1 MSQLE
6 LIFPNGDIR
15 FLNVEIE
22 KGVVNIGRHPENDIV
37 IDAPGV
43 LDFHAVLDCRRR
55 PYQLINF
62 GDNAVTL
69 NGDPVARNMPQEAQP
84 FDQIGLAGY
93 TLLWLDEGKTA
104 PSPMPGA
111 GRTRPPRRRRGRDRR
126 QRRGSRHGP
135 GRRGI
140 DIRPSPNRGRGKRHT
155 RNAASADDR

>member
-15 FLNVEIE
+15 FLNIEIE

-69 NGDPVARNMPQEAQP
+69 NLSLIHISEP
-84 FDQIGLAGY
+84 
-93 TLLWLDEGKTA
+93 
-104 PSPMPGA
+104 
-111 GRTRPPRRRRGRDRR
+111 TRPY
-126 QRRGSRHGP
+126 
-135 GRRGI
+135 
-140 DIRPSPNRGRGKRHT
+140 
-155 RNAASADDR
+155 

>member
-69 NGDPVARNMPQEAQP
+69 NGDPVARNMPQEA
-84 FDQIGLAGY
+84 
-93 TLLWLDEGKTA
+93 
-104 PSPMPGA
+104 
-111 GRTRPPRRRRGRDRR
+111 
-126 QRRGSRHGP
+126 
-135 GRRGI
+135 
-140 DIRPSPNRGRGKRHT
+140 
-155 RNAASADDR
+155 